1 MDNNI
6 QKYYIDLGINNVSRE
21 TCVYLEKYIDLVI
34 KENKVLNL
42 ISRENQNKEYI
53 RKRHIID
60 SMQIVDF
67 IDLNVKKIIDFG
79 SGSGFP
85 SIVLAIF
92 MKSQSKEI
100 KIEMFEKSYK
110 KCKFLEKVSKELNL
124 NTEITQK
131 NIFEEKDPG
140 EIVITSRAFK
150 PLPIILDIVE
160 KNFKNYKNIILFMG
174 KSGKEILLETL
185 KKWKI
190 DYETKDSITSNNSFI
205 LNVKNA
211 KRIWK

>member
-6 QKYYIDLGINNVSRE
+6 LKSYTNIGLKNVSRE
-21 TCVYLEKYIDLVI
+21 TCVYLEKFIELVI

-42 ISRENQNKEYI
+42 ISRENENKEYI

-60 SMQIVDF
+60 SMQITDF
-67 IDLNVKKIIDFG
+67 IDLNTKKIIDFG

-85 SIVLAIF
+85 SIVLAIL
-92 MKSQSKEI
+92 MKSKSKGP

-124 NTEITQK
+124 NTEVIQK
-131 NIFEEKDPG
+131 NIFEEKDMG
-140 EIVITSRAFK
+140 EVVITSRAFK
-150 PLPIILDIVE
+150 PLPIILDVVE
-160 KNFKNYKNIILFMG
+160 KNYKNYKNIILFMG
-174 KSGKEILLETL
+174 KSGKEILIETL

-190 DYETKDSITSNNSFI
+190 DYETKASITSKDSFI
-205 LNVKNA
+205 LNINNA
-211 KRIWK
+211 RRI

>member
-6 QKYYIDLGINNVSRE
+6 HISYRDLGVSNVSRE
-21 TCVYLEKYIDLVI
+21 TCVYLEKFIDLVI
-34 KENKVLNL
+34 KENKVTNL
-42 ISRENQNKEYI
+42 ISRENENKEYI

-60 SMQIVDF
+60 SMQIIDF
-67 IDLNVKKIIDFG
+67 IDLNAKKIIDFG

-85 SIVLAIF
+85 SIVLAIL
-92 MKSQSKEI
+92 MKGKSKEL
-100 KIEMFEKSYK
+100 KVEMIDKSYK

-124 NTEITQK
+124 NTEVIQK
-131 NIFEEKDPG
+131 NIFEEKDQG

-160 KNFKNYKNIILFMG
+160 KNYKNYKNIILFMG
-174 KSGKEILLETL
+174 KSGKEILTETL

-190 DYETKDSITSNNSFI
+190 DYETKDSITSNQSFI
-205 LNVKNA
+205 LNIYNA
-211 KRIWK
+211 QRI

>member
-205 LNVKNA
+205 LNIKNA
-211 KRIWK
+211 KRI

>member
-60 SMQIVDF
+60 SMQIIDF

-160 KNFKNYKNIILFMG
+160 KNYKNYKNIILFMG
-174 KSGKEILLETL
+174 KSGKEILIETL

-190 DYETKDSITSNNSFI
+190 DYETKDSITSNKSFI
-205 LNVKNA
+205 LNIKNA
-211 KRIWK
+211 KRI

>member
-6 QKYYIDLGINNVSRE
+6 QKPYTDLGIKNVSRE

-34 KENKVLNL
+34 KENKILNL

-60 SMQIVDF
+60 SMQIIDF
-67 IDLNVKKIIDFG
+67 IDLNAKKIIDFG

-124 NTEITQK
+124 NTEISQK
-131 NIFEEKDPG
+131 NIFEEKDLG

-205 LNVKNA
+205 LNIKNA
-211 KRIWK
+211 QRI